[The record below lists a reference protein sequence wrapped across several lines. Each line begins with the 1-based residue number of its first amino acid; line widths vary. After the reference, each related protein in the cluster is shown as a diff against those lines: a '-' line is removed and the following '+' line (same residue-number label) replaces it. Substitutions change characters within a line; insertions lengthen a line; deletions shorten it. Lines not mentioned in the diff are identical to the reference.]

1 MSRARNGDMHM
12 TIGVQRTI
20 RIADDPK
27 AALTFAKD
35 MATHIKKW
43 NGVTRS
49 VVFQALGGPVGT
61 LVFFSECEDLAAYD
75 RISTQM
81 AEDQVY
87 WSKITEARTRG
98 LFDLSTAQDVVLR
111 QL

>member
-1 MSRARNGDMHM
+1 M
-12 TIGVQRTI
+12 TIGVGRSI
-20 RIADDPK
+20 RIAGDPQ
-27 AALTFAKD
+27 AALAFAKD

-49 VVFQALGGPVGT
+49 VVWQALGGPTGT
-61 LVFFSECEDLAAYD
+61 LVFFSECEDLAAFD
-75 RISTQM
+75 RIQTQM

-87 WSKITEARTRG
+87 WNKIAEARTKG
-98 LFDLSTAQDVVLR
+98 LFDLASAQDVLMR